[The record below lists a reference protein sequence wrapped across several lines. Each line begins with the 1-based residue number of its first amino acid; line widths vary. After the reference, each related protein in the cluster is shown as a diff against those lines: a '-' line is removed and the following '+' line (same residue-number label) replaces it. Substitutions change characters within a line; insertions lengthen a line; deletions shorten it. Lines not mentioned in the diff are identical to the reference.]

1 MTRTMEKEEK
11 NERGGIWTKIGVVI
25 CVLLAFVLVCNLTI
39 IIKGTVDPE
48 RPPSI
53 FGMTPM
59 VVLSG
64 SMSGTQE
71 GHIEV
76 GDLIFAE
83 QTETDQLQEG
93 DVISFMRDGSTVT
106 HRIIGISSDD
116 QGELLFTTKGDANEA
131 EDTAPVSEAQIIGRY
146 MGRLP
151 GVGDF
156 AMFLQRPLGMLLF
169 IGVPLLAF
177 IIYDIL
183 RRQKYAKLESKRTEE
198 MAAELERLRAMAK
211 EQAEEEPT
219 QLEQRG

>member
-198 MAAELERLRAMAK
+198 MAAELERFRAMAK